1 MTDPTRR
8 FSSRVA
14 NYVKY
19 RPSYPA
25 AIIDLLATECGLT
38 PDSTVADIGSGTG
51 LLTELFL
58 KAGNRV
64 RGIEPNREM
73 REAGEQLLR
82 GYERFVSVAATAEAT
97 TLPDHSVEFITAGQ
111 AFHWFDRSRVGAEFA
126 RILKPHGWVV
136 LIWNERRTDSTSFL
150 RAYEQLLRT
159 YSPDYAQ
166 VDHKQVDSDVIQAV
180 LPTLTFKMRS
190 FDNQQRFDFDGVKGR
205 LLSSSYAP
213 EAGHPNHEPMLAELA
228 VIFEQHQMHGE
239 IVFEYDT
246 RVNYGQLED

>member
-1 MTDPTRR
+1 MTDPTQR

-19 RPSYPA
+19 RPSYPT
-25 AIIDLLATECGLT
+25 AIVDLLTTECGLT
-38 PDSTVADIGSGTG
+38 SDSTVADIGSGTG
-51 LLTELFL
+51 LLAELFL
-58 KAGNRV
+58 KVGNRV
-64 RGIEPNREM
+64 WGVEPNREM

-97 TLPDHSVEFITAGQ
+97 TLPDRSVDFITAGQ

-126 RILKPHGWVV
+126 RILKPHGWIA
-136 LIWNERRTDSTSFL
+136 LIWNERRTASTPFL
-150 RAYEQLLRT
+150 RAYEQLLHT

-166 VDHKQVDSDVIQAV
+166 VDHKQVDSDVIQAAFPA
-180 LPTLTFKMRS
+180 LAFKTRS

-228 VIFEQHQMHGE
+228 AIFEQHQTHGE

-246 RVNYGQLED
+246 RVNYGQLEF